1 MREGSFIKGQKLKC
15 YYLIHFNFL
24 VMWKQCALL
33 KIKGE
38 VMGGESLE
46 KILEILR
53 GTRTRKLEV
62 FWETLTYQLRL
73 EARV

>member
-1 MREGSFIKGQKLKC
+1 
-15 YYLIHFNFL
+15 
-24 VMWKQCALL
+24 MWKQCALL